1 MGNKWMNRG
10 GKRKEREE
18 REEEEKERAKRRDS
32 PMRGE
37 KEVRLTIL
45 LSQVNPSGITNY
57 EITSDPLGR

>member
-1 MGNKWMNRG
+1 MNRG

-18 REEEEKERAKRRDS
+18 REEEEKERSKRRKS

-45 LSQVNPSGITNY
+45 LSQVKPGIITNY
-57 EITSDPLGR
+57 EITSDPLGQ